1 MRVVAGALILGIV
14 ACTATSDETSTSRV
28 PDSTSTP
35 TSISTTTAA
44 PTTTSPAASAWVEL
58 APMAVARSEHPAAV
72 LDDEVVIMGG
82 FVEIGLGQ
90 SGVTASVEAYDPDLD
105 SWRELAELPE
115 PRHHGMAAVVD
126 ERLFMIGGF
135 DAPGDPAETVWELV
149 DGQWVDRSPL
159 PGPLGAAATAVLDGA
174 IYVVGGVPDS
184 ALYRYDPAQD
194 GWTVLPR
201 PAEEREH
208 VAAVALDGAVWAIA
222 GRWTGEI
229 RNSTESF
236 DPASET
242 WTPGPSL
249 NEARSGFGAAVVGNQ
264 VVAVGGEVFSPDEAL
279 HTVELYD
286 PEAGEWSLVDPLPY
300 GLHGNPLVAIGTDV
314 FLPGGSIQPA
324 GVEND
329 GRMYR
334 LSLG

>member
-1 MRVVAGALILGIV
+1 MRAVAGALILSVV
-14 ACTATSDETSTSRV
+14 ACTPATDETSTV
-28 PDSTSTP
+28 PVTASTTMP
-35 TSISTTTAA
+35 TSLSTT
-44 PTTTSPAASAWVEL
+44 PAAATDPAPSAWVEL
-58 APMAVARSEHPAAV
+58 APMAEARSEHPAAV
-72 LDDEVVIMGG
+72 FDGEVVIMGG

-105 SWRELAELPE
+105 RWRELTELPE

-126 ERLFMIGGF
+126 DRLFMIGGF

-149 DGQWVDRSPL
+149 DGNWVDRSPL

-184 ALYRYDPAQD
+184 ALYRYDPSQD

-236 DPASET
+236 DPATET
-242 WTPGPSL
+242 WAPGPSL
-249 NEARSGFGAAVVGNQ
+249 NEARSGFGAAVVGDR

-279 HTVELYD
+279 DTVELYD
-286 PEAGEWSLVDPLPY
+286 PEAGDWSLIDPLPY
-300 GLHGNPLVAIGTDV
+300 GLHGNPLVTIDADV
-314 FLPGGSIQPA
+314 YLPGGSIQPA

-329 GRMYR
+329 GKMYR

>member
-1 MRVVAGALILGIV
+1 MRAVAGALILSLV
-14 ACTATSDETSTSRV
+14 ACTPTTDATSTTRV
-28 PDSTSTP
+28 PGSTTTP
-35 TSISTTTAA
+35 TSVSTFPAATTTEPA
-44 PTTTSPAASAWVEL
+44 PSAWVEL

-72 LDDEVVIMGG
+72 IEGEVVIMGG

-105 SWRELAELPE
+105 AWRDLAELPE

-126 ERLFMIGGF
+126 DRLFMIGGF

-149 DGQWVDRSPL
+149 DGQWVDRAPL
-159 PGPLGAAATAVLDGA
+159 PNPVGAAGTAVLDGA
-174 IYVVGGVPDS
+174 IHIVGGVPDS

-201 PAEEREH
+201 PTEEREH

-236 DPASET
+236 DPATET

-249 NEARSGFGAAVVGNQ
+249 NEARSGFGAAAVGDR

-279 HTVELYD
+279 GTVELYD
-286 PEAGEWSLVDPLPY
+286 PAAGEWSLIDPLPY
-300 GLHGNPLVAIGTDV
+300 GLHGNPLVTIGTDV
-314 FLPGGSIQPA
+314 YLPGGSSQPA